1 VIGWLCGVARRL
13 GREALRQDAVTDGEL
28 LGAFVSSGDEAAFE
42 ELLRR
47 HGPMVLGV
55 CRRVLGD
62 HDAEDAFQATFLV
75 LARKAASLGRPQ
87 QVGNWLYGV
96 AYRAALE
103 GRAARRRWRE
113 LPLRAVPEPAAAE
126 AAEDRGELRPL
137 LDRELERLPR
147 KFREAVV
154 LCDIEGRTR
163 REAASQLGIP
173 EGTLSGRLTTAR
185 RRLARRL
192 GRYGLPC
199 SALAALT
206 PEIAQAIVPESL
218 FVSTIRAA
226 NQFAAGPA
234 AAGAVLAPVAA
245 LAEGV
250 IRAMFVSKLKAVGA
264 ALALLV
270 LAGAAAAFGLGAL
283 PGKPQA
289 AREGAPPP
297 ARADRKDD
305 PTAPVTRPDQPRPVK
320 VLVRPLKVRRNS
332 LVPPEQEGSVIGKS
346 LVKALH
352 NKAELEKLV
361 GKKAAVELAGQVD
374 FAREDVVLV
383 SWVGGPDTKLAYRLV
398 GKKRARTVEFYL
410 KEPPDD
416 GRPKP
421 LLATLHADFFAV
433 PRGTPV
439 QLHPRQGE
447 RTRDGKIP
455 GVPPRAPKKDVSA
468 PGEPKI
474 APPVRRD

>member
-1 VIGWLCGVARRL
+1 MKGENDRGKGERQVIGWLWGVSRRL
-13 GREALRQDAVTDGEL
+13 EREALRQGVTDGEL
-28 LGAFVSSGDEAAFE
+28 LGAFVSGGDEAAFE

-47 HGPMVLGV
+47 HGPIVLGV

-103 GRAARRRWRE
+103 GLAARRRRRE

-126 AAEDRGELRPL
+126 AAGDWGELRPL
-137 LDRELERLPR
+137 LDRELARLPR

-154 LCDIEGRTR
+154 LCDLEGRTR

-192 GRYGLPC
+192 ARYGLPG

-206 PEIAQAIVPESL
+206 PEAAQAVLPESI
-218 FVSTIRAA
+218 FATTTRAA
-226 NQFAAGPA
+226 SRFAVGPA
-234 AAGAVLAPVAA
+234 AAGALPAPVAT

-250 IRAMFVSKLKAVGA
+250 IRAMFASKLKAVGA

-270 LAGAAAAFGLGAL
+270 LAGAAAAVGLGAS
-283 PGKPQA
+283 PGRPHA
-289 AREGAPPP
+289 AQQRDSPP
-297 ARADRKDD
+297 ARGERKDD
-305 PTAPVTRPDQPRPVK
+305 PTKPVTGPDRQVK
-320 VLVRPLKVRRNS
+320 VLVRPLKVKDAS
-332 LVPPEQEGSVIGKS
+332 LLPPEQEGSVKGKS
-346 LVKALH
+346 LVKAVRTR
-352 NKAELEKLV
+352 AELEKLV
-361 GKKAAVELAGQVD
+361 GKEAAAELAGQVD
-374 FAREDVVLV
+374 FAKEDVVLV
-383 SWVGGPDTKLAYRLV
+383 SWVGGAHMKLEYRLV
-398 GKKRARTVEFYL
+398 GKGKGRTVEFYL
-410 KEPPDD
+410 KAPPDD
-416 GRPKP
+416 GKPKP
-421 LLATLHADFFAV
+421 LLAKLAAEFFAV

-439 QLHPRQGE
+439 RLHSPRQGD
-447 RTRDGKIP
+447 RARDGKAP
-455 GVPPRAPKKDVSA
+455 GVPPRAPKKHASD
-468 PGEPKI
+468 P
-474 APPVRRD
+474 D